1 MLALRKADESMDLQA
16 VNTEGKT
23 AMDVAIDPATRAEL
37 KRWNSSN
44 RQDTSFYAN
53 LSLLH
58 QSAQLVDISCEYRF
72 SHPR

>member
-1 MLALRKADESMDLQA
+1 MLALRKANESMDLQA

-44 RQDTSFYAN
+44 RQDTS
-53 LSLLH
+53 L
-58 QSAQLVDISCEYRF
+58 
-72 SHPR
+72 